1 MPNGNGRTWEQTSNG
16 WASRKSTADELKI
29 DTLMQKWT
37 HGLMDYKTV
46 LKEIKRRKLVAG

>member
-16 WASRKSTADELKI
+16 WASRESTKDELEVDK
-29 DTLMQKWT
+29 LMQQWA

-46 LKEIKRRKLVAG
+46 LKEMRKRKLA